1 MLESLSNII
10 SSGVA
15 AGHTPQ
21 TAVAA
26 VLCAAMV
33 GLFS

>member
-1 MLESLSNII
+1 MLESLINML
-10 SSGVA
+10 SSGAA

-21 TAVAA
+21 TALAA
-26 VLCAAMV
+26 VLCAALV

>member
-1 MLESLSNII
+1 MLETLINSI
-10 SSGVA
+10 SGGVA
-15 AGHTPQ
+15 AGHTAQ